1 MPNQLVQWWRQNNP
15 EDSGLSDDQVTLK
28 LADLAPAYKDQGQD
42 LFSQY
47 PDFASDYESILGRAE
62 MQGRKA
68 SSTLMGEVGRGVSRG
83 ISGLK
88 STAYGA
94 AALAADVVPGTFAD
108 PVRDAMIR
116 RYKAAQEEA
125 GARDVV
131 AAVPSY
137 KNVED
142 VSDAARYAAGL
153 IGEAV
158 PSIVESV
165 GTGIVGAVAGTA
177 VEPGGGTVA
186 GGIGG
191 LIGKQAAKRLIAK
204 KIAGYTAE
212 EIEEAALKGV
222 GSEALK
228 QLVRAE
234 TKAIAAGAGAAIANT
249 INSYGLSAGE
259 IYGDLATNPNVNPE
273 DALGIALTAAVP
285 AAIADT
291 ALPSYVLKKSGALN
305 RLAGA
310 MENFGETE
318 RRGFIGY
325 LARLGGESLK
335 TVPMESATEAFQEL
349 VNIAASKYAETG
361 SFDLGLTPEEKERI
375 INAAAGGA
383 AGGLVAAPSAAAR
396 FDKKEP
402 EAKPQES
409 AVQPVAEEQAAAPAA
424 AAPVE
429 TAKDVLEDYGINIDA
444 IKDLASRKLN
454 GDDVTAEEA
463 NLPEPAKRRYQQEVI
478 EQSAAKAKAEA
489 EVAPEAETAG
499 QGEKPAGQAEQGL
512 DFRDI
517 EYVDSPEYDNATGTV
532 NRTSGSAQVV
542 DMADRKIV
550 LVNVNGVPIPFYL
563 STGRGGKANVAA
575 GKWYP
580 ILGIG
585 PTSGWFN
592 KGSQS
597 EINDYYGSPTL
608 RAIAERLDRE
618 LGKDVPAKKVG
629 PSSILNS
636 VNAGLATI
644 GITPID
650 NDDSGAR
657 KTLDQN
663 IAKLQTFLNSSQN
676 QEQAASEASAS
687 NQKPSEDNA
696 NKEPSTVEVPGGEG
710 AAPSAQVAEGKPEEV
725 QDTAEEDSEEEL
737 DPNVVAAKRVL
748 DKKSKAAKSSI
759 TRIEREIKSLEDK
772 AKVLVEELRPAEEL
786 LARYTEVE
794 SMEKSPSKDAA
805 KKQLNKQLKKYGNIS
820 GLQKYIDS
828 RNIVERDSK
837 GRATLLLK
845 SQNRDS
851 RKTVAFRLSSLVKK
865 LNTEQ
870 VKLISIED
878 DIENVSGKTVMP
890 SYYDSEQDS
899 DASSE
904 LNRLYSESL
913 RATGI
918 DKRNALE
925 ELGRVL
931 TADAREKNFNQRFSR
946 RLTAW
951 TKLDKEAGGVS
962 QVLVTTSHRDPLP
975 KGDSNPA
982 SRYVFAVTSPS
993 VSEVDG
999 KRKITK
1005 ATVKTV
1011 SQLIDEGYRPYASI
1025 LVNKSRERSAQTFT
1039 AVPANEQEG
1048 SPAMSAIEAFNQAF
1062 DKARKQ
1068 EDTSEP
1074 VSLEEVVSDGK
1085 DDIVDRAAKDAAEV
1099 LSDKEL
1105 EVANDYFFWLN
1116 QSFVEEAAN
1125 LVNEGKYDEAV
1136 KGTVIGRMVDFY
1148 DACVAEKLSQKEIL
1162 ARFAKEF
1169 SADIRSYLQSTEGY
1183 VNEESFDLIAD
1194 ELPSMISASAIRREM
1209 RIRNDKMA
1217 MQMRALDRL
1226 KNKIKSEEKT
1236 TDESNQSAGS
1246 TAPGDAAGKTGK
1258 AGADGGRDRKG
1269 NRVVAKENPEAIKAK
1284 AGKAAAGQG
1293 RKAVSASDRADL
1305 AKFEAKKKAAIKK
1318 AEVKFEA
1325 AKKKAGDKLSASLT
1339 KLLLNKTASADIV
1352 FSKTGEIA
1360 GAIKSKFTKTK
1371 IASLAKNIASITDS
1385 YIGKQI
1391 DSMVDKDGGEIA
1403 AGINSIADQYIS
1415 TIKSLTEKRDSDI
1428 SSAGRSDKAK
1438 SMVAAFKSGD
1448 YKSFNKG
1455 IGNKP
1460 SETKA
1465 PAPSKAAKT
1474 EAKTPKKEVKK
1485 EEPKKPAPPENKDTS
1500 LQDAKNDALERI
1512 GRLVEKK
1519 TISSKDGSKLSAKVA
1534 EASKTDLV
1542 GLIAQLVSI
1551 ESDIGT
1557 PERKKV
1563 ADISELIE
1571 SLQED
1576 GVIDGDAKK
1585 NLLKRVKKAS
1595 SDMKTLKSFER
1606 ELKAIASRGSRSRLA
1621 QSDPDAIDQVDLETG
1636 ALTSPE
1642 LVPNSIS
1649 NIISNIARFAM
1660 PMKLALRQPITSETA
1675 RTNYPDL
1682 RTSLRRIAVQAASE
1696 GTPTGAIRAAVAK
1709 AMMDRA
1715 EMTGVSIS
1723 FSDDQGLLAGSY
1735 DIGGDSIKIYAANH
1749 TSDSDLQA
1757 TILEESLHAFTSKI
1771 RLAASSNPDSLSQP
1785 LRDAVI
1791 GIEKL
1796 IDIALK
1802 NNLTWQQSNSTDRAV
1817 VFDEFVAASMRDN
1830 QFQSKLSGISLSED
1844 FGVKQAANGFQAFVQ
1859 QIARFVNSIVD
1870 GFASLFG
1877 VGAPAKQSALDAS
1890 AKFVEQLISNYTRI
1904 NSTITTEPEQRN
1916 RFVEGSLGTGS
1927 ELTVDKSKYSADAQA
1942 EAKRM
1947 MALQNL
1953 LQNAMAGMVNAWES
1967 KGNNRSSTGVQ
1978 LLSQD
1983 QAIRSMILDAFKRSY
1998 PLPSEAKQAINTA
2011 LTDQGAT
2018 AVNDSITISELE
2030 QRGDAAKVA
2039 RQGLNALNAV
2049 MFNLREM
2056 RRKADELFGKKN
2068 ILQKIADKS
2077 FEITELTKKY
2087 EDMNFI
2093 GKELVKEIRRSINQ
2107 SEDVG
2112 AGAFMKALGI
2122 TKGRNATLKASE
2134 AWVQSN
2140 LGAFTDA
2147 ITAFAELGIDVA
2159 TTSPQDIVNAVNA
2172 AAANDARIA
2181 PLQDAGRLA
2190 LAHQFARKRKMVMNL
2205 LATRRH
2211 GEAGALRSIIN
2222 MAMSD
2227 RPDAVDIA
2235 KRDLPKLKS
2244 VGAIAARIIDELD
2257 TLKKQHRAMID
2268 VAKLT
2273 AEREQFAVDAE
2284 AVLNQEI
2291 KALERRLNVEST
2303 AESQKLWKAH
2313 NGATYWVP
2321 GSPNDTEATLFSEG
2335 NRRTVKRGEDFDGAQ
2350 HKVELAAMKA
2360 WLDANQQLRGTGNY
2374 QMVARQRDELAKA
2387 YAEEFD
2393 ANVRRGPAGMFVR
2406 ILGSTADRLDQLGM
2420 LGAKDAAIM
2429 TRRFVARFEQSLRS
2443 VDARFFHEYDSLV
2456 RQGVE
2461 LTKLHP
2467 SEFKRQYYNRA
2478 LGYLESR
2485 QDLINPALSASD
2497 QETLLV
2503 SEAIKYMDASTPMSQ
2518 ELKRVVGDV
2527 LRRAG
2532 RNGDLI
2538 MRQSQSMFGL
2548 KVADVM
2554 KDGRVYLR
2562 SPIGHPLTT
2571 SARSIHSDTRVM
2583 ATRMAESWGAPII
2596 VGDVQ
2601 HAGMTASAI
2610 SSLYTNER
2618 ERLNQIMSS
2627 RFTEDVLRDF
2637 VYPLISKTGVVNF
2650 KGPEK
2655 LGVVDLCKLENL
2667 ESAYRQ
2673 SNGDM
2678 VKFAE
2683 ILNDLEGGDQST
2695 VADFVGQTMA
2705 TFQRYANE
2713 LVTISGANS
2722 TSIDEDAD
2730 PGLNFLNARQGED
2743 YPWQWLDYKEYGFQN
2758 RTRYLRVMAQF
2769 SAFGDGQDGFKKAI
2783 GESVKQLESLHS
2795 EYVKA
2800 QNQLLAGNKAEY
2812 ERILNEGG
2820 NRIARQNA
2828 AANLLEIKQIEK
2840 SHDLMMRELNG
2851 AKQSGGVFAELLGIV
2866 SGLTVQGFATAATD
2880 TVTLFE
2886 APLRK
2891 FGFSKDAIKFI
2902 AGSWKLVGDEAINTL
2917 AQAIGLQLHRDEAS
2931 RRENR
2936 LLNNFGLADLD
2947 AVTSQRGIKALHE
2960 RYVQELGEEL
2970 SFSAITTLNKDN
2982 WMNLAKEYFRAA
2994 SVRTAKAGRVFL
3006 ESGIGQAKSA
3016 EDSYATLKLFNPFTQ
3031 ISLWMHR
3038 AVARQWLRTVD
3049 NAILKAEAYFNDHP
3063 SAAQDPEFKF
3073 THKELGYTGRS
3084 LTGIKL
3090 DNREWE
3096 FLSQKLAECGIS
3108 LEEAARKK
3116 MQGIDPLDAGQIQS
3130 AMALSQTEILLNTS
3144 PVTRPAWSQTSL
3156 TGRLITPLIGWSL
3169 YKTADVAK
3177 TAAGPRNKNDLKS
3190 FIGFMEAMMLG
3201 VLPISLAYAFV
3212 RDEYEEEVLKKKQN
3226 VLPIRADE
3234 TLPLAVMDSAA
3245 RLGVLGIFGEI
3256 PNAIFNQSTAREV
3269 SIDSRIFAVNS
3280 ALSLMR
3286 TVGTLYNQGG
3296 TVTYQSITR
3305 PLVQAVGGSGYL
3317 QNFDAINGLAG
3328 LDNVE
3333 SRLSKRINV
3342 GNHLR
3347 VAGRINELE
3356 VRSSKGMVTTSNAVK
3371 PHVVN
3376 MALAAY
3382 ANDPAAFR
3390 QSYQKALAAAVRQY
3404 PGEDPYEKVANSFE
3418 AQHPLKSIF
3427 STRPTKTEYQK
3438 MLRSLGDESREVQIA
3453 IGNLNAYGQQVLT
3466 KRGGSGIKPFVG
3478 TDEPKR
3484 ASDYRAMVTR

>member
-402 EAKPQES
+402 EATLQES

-454 GDDVTAEEA
+454 GDDVTSEEA
-463 NLPEPAKRRYQQEVI
+463 NLPETAKRRYQQEVI
-478 EQSAAKAKAEA
+478 EQSAAKAKTEAEA
-489 EVAPEAETAG
+489 PAGEAEAVVEPDSAAATEAAPEA
-499 QGEKPAGQAEQGL
+499 
-512 DFRDI
+512 
-517 EYVDSPEYDNATGTV
+517 
-532 NRTSGSAQVV
+532 
-542 DMADRKIV
+542 
-550 LVNVNGVPIPFYL
+550 
-563 STGRGGKANVAA
+563 VASDQ
-575 GKWYP
+575 
-580 ILGIG
+580 
-585 PTSGWFN
+585 T
-592 KGSQS
+592 
-597 EINDYYGSPTL
+597 
-608 RAIAERLDRE
+608 
-618 LGKDVPAKKVG
+618 
-629 PSSILNS
+629 PSD
-636 VNAGLATI
+636 T
-644 GITPID
+644 
-650 NDDSGAR
+650 
-657 KTLDQN
+657 
-663 IAKLQTFLNSSQN
+663 
-676 QEQAASEASAS
+676 
-687 NQKPSEDNA
+687 NA
-696 NKEPSTVEVPGGEG
+696 NQEPSTVEVPGGEG

-845 SQNRDS
+845 SPNRDS

-1011 SQLIDEGYRPYASI
+1011 SQLIEEGYRPYASI

-1048 SPAMSAIEAFNQAF
+1048 SPEMSAIEAFNQAF

-1269 NRVVAKENPEAIKAK
+1269 NRVVAKEKPEAIKAK

-1460 SETKA
+1460 SEKKA

-1485 EEPKKPAPPENKDTS
+1485 EEPKKPAPPENRDTS

-1542 GLIAQLVSI
+1542 ELIAQLVSI

-1576 GVIDGDAKK
+1576 GVIDEDAKK

-1757 TILEESLHAFTSKI
+1757 TILEEALHAFTSKI

-1817 VFDEFVAASMRDN
+1817 VFDEFVAASMRDK

-2159 TTSPQDIVNAVNA
+2159 TTSPQDIVNAVNS

-2268 VAKLT
+2268 VARLT

-2303 AESQKLWKAH
+2303 AEGQKLWKAH

-2655 LGVVDLCKLENL
+2655 LGIVDLCKLENL

-2695 VADFVGQTMA
+2695 VSDFVGQTMA

-3226 VLPIRADE
+3226 VIPIRADE